1 MLNFTIKQKLLGLG
15 GIVVAVFMIFFIV
28 YLYGSGIGDEVAVAA
43 ERDMVME
50 EAETGARIA
59 ILRAR
64 QNEKDF
70 LMKKDRL
77 YIDKHAETM
86 QVLYQHLKVMQ
97 ENIHSDQGME
107 AVEQLL
113 VLSHKYEAGFQSMVN
128 AQITL
133 GLNGKSGL
141 IGNLHYAANNI
152 ENTLKK
158 LNRDELMV
166 QMLMM
171 RRHEKDYLARGG
183 EKHIGQM
190 AQSKGRFGVLLSDSG
205 LAKKLRRQIRS
216 NLNSYYNDF
225 NALVRGMKEIKIVIA
240 DFHETV
246 NQAEPA
252 FDRVETVVHALRHS
266 NELFY
271 EQANQRVTLLYVVAM
286 IIGGIVIIAGVVF
299 LGREIS
305 RGLDK
310 AVQVCKKV
318 AEGRLGLGI
327 DTKSNDEIG
336 QLFSSMK
343 YMDENLMHVV
353 NEVQDAVASIGS
365 ASQQITQGNAVYR
378 NELNNR
384 LHRWKK
390 PHRAWKR

>member
-1 MLNFTIKQKLLGLG
+1 
-15 GIVVAVFMIFFIV
+15 MIFFIV

-50 EAETGARIA
+50 ETETGARIA

-86 QVLYQHLKVMQ
+86 LVLYQHLKVMQ

-113 VLSHKYEAGFQSMVN
+113 ALSHKYEAGFQSMVN

-152 ENTLKK
+152 ENTLNE

-171 RRHEKDYLARGG
+171 RRHEKNYLARGD

-246 NQAEPA
+246 NQTEPA
-252 FDRVETVVHALRHS
+252 FDRVEIVVHALRHS
-266 NELFY
+266 NEIFY

-286 IIGGIVIIAGVVF
+286 IIGAIVIIAGVVF
-299 LGREIS
+299 LV
-305 RGLDK
+305 L
-310 AVQVCKKV
+310 
-318 AEGRLGLGI
+318 
-327 DTKSNDEIG
+327 
-336 QLFSSMK
+336 
-343 YMDENLMHVV
+343 
-353 NEVQDAVASIGS
+353 
-365 ASQQITQGNAVYR
+365 
-378 NELNNR
+378 
-384 LHRWKK
+384 
-390 PHRAWKR
+390 